1 MAIDLKSLR
10 KSSIMRPPR
19 IVLHGTHGVGKSTF
33 AASAGNPVFIQTEEG
48 LDALNVTAFPLAR
61 SYDEVME
68 ALKSL
73 YVEEHDYSTVVLD
86 SADWLEQLIWK
97 KVAMNHK
104 VSNIEDIGYGK
115 GYIYAIEMW
124 RDILEGF
131 DLLRNEKQ
139 MMVIILAH
147 TQIKRFDDPLT
158 DSYDRYMLDLHKGGA
173 SIISEWCDVLA
184 FANYNVA
191 TVKEELGFK
200 QTRNRALGAGTRVL
214 HTQERPG
221 WVAKSRY
228 PLPDTMQ
235 LNYEAFSTALAAAME
250 QQDKQK
256 EVTK

>member
-158 DSYDRYMLDLHKGGA
+158 DSYDRYMLDLH
-173 SIISEWCDVLA
+173 
-184 FANYNVA
+184 
-191 TVKEELGFK
+191 
-200 QTRNRALGAGTRVL
+200 
-214 HTQERPG
+214 
-221 WVAKSRY
+221 
-228 PLPDTMQ
+228 
-235 LNYEAFSTALAAAME
+235 
-250 QQDKQK
+250 
-256 EVTK
+256 

>member
-1 MAIDLKSLR
+1 M
-10 KSSIMRPPR
+10 
-19 IVLHGTHGVGKSTF
+19 
-33 AASAGNPVFIQTEEG
+33 
-48 LDALNVTAFPLAR
+48 
-61 SYDEVME
+61 
-68 ALKSL
+68 
-73 YVEEHDYSTVVLD
+73 
-86 SADWLEQLIWK
+86 
-97 KVAMNHK
+97 
-104 VSNIEDIGYGK
+104 
-115 GYIYAIEMW
+115 
-124 RDILEGF
+124 
-131 DLLRNEKQ
+131 
-139 MMVIILAH
+139 
-147 TQIKRFDDPLT
+147 
-158 DSYDRYMLDLHKGGA
+158 
-173 SIISEWCDVLA
+173 LA